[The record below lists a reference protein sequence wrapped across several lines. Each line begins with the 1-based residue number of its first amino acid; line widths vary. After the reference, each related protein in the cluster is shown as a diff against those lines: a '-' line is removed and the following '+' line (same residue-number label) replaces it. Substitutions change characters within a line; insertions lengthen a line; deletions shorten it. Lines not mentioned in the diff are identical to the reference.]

1 MLRDEDMLVSIA
13 EQIRGV
19 GDCRAHGEARRQPGR
34 LPTTAYRWPQH
45 YGLSGVQFDVVRAL
59 SGQLDPQGV
68 IALFRLGPGTRAVT
82 TAR

>member
-1 MLRDEDMLVSIA
+1 MAWVIA
-13 EQIRGV
+13 APAGKRGSL
-19 GDCRAHGEARRQPGR
+19 GG
-34 LPTTAYRWPQH
+34 RWPRH

>member
-45 YGLSGVQFDVVRAL
+45 YGLSGVQFDAVRAL
-59 SGQLDPQGV
+59 SGQPDPHV
-68 IALFRLGPGTRAVT
+68 IALFRLGPGTLAVRL
-82 TAR
+82 AR